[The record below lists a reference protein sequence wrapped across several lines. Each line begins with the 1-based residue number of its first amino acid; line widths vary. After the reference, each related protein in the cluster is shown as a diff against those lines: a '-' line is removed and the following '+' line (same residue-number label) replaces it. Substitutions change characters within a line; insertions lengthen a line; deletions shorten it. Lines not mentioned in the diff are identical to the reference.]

1 MAATKLYTNIQ
12 VYIDGAL
19 ATEQNEVQVG
29 RDLGN
34 IPNITTAN
42 GFSGVTP
49 GAAQMTI
56 SLRNAV
62 PASGF
67 ENKLGAK
74 AIARETVKITLLA
87 GGATLTQNMYLMSDS
102 VDGGASKASELSYTF
117 HGPWA
122 KWSNE

>member
-1 MAATKLYTNIQ
+1 MSTKLYTNVP

-19 ATEQNEVQVG
+19 ATEQNEVKVD

-34 IPNITTAN
+34 IPNVTTAN
-42 GFSGVTP
+42 GFAGVTP

-62 PASGF
+62 PAAGF
-67 ENKLGAK
+67 ENKLGGK
-74 AIARETVKITLLA
+74 AIARETVKLTILA
-87 GGATLTQNMYLMSDS
+87 GGATLTQNMYVMSDS
-102 VDGGASKASELSYTF
+102 LDGGAGKATELSYVF

-122 KWSNE
+122 KWSSE